1 MTKFKNLRTGEK
13 LSEVQYYS
21 VKAVNAKAKTAVLV
35 TDAGEEVE
43 VDEKYIQDNMASSVQ
58 YDSEKEINRTDAA
71 ALFIASPGVVMT
83 VNYNTQVKE
92 KDALTAMEAIYPNKG
107 GKMLSESDYKK
118 KAKEIISSVII
129 GKERTM
135 IGRHYGS
142 VNEFGR
148 VSFIDMEIIKDATK
162 ADYDSRTRQVD
173 PRTINWM
180 IIKGVKYTVKSK

>member
-1 MTKFKNLRTGEK
+1 MTKFKDLKAGEK

-21 VKAVNAKAKTAVLV
+21 VKSVDTRAKTAVLI
-35 TDAGEEVE
+35 TDAGDAIEI
-43 VDEKYIQDNMASSVQ
+43 DQKYIETNMASSNQ
-58 YDSEKEINRTDAA
+58 FTETKEINRTEAA
-71 ALFIASPGVVMT
+71 ALFIASPGIVMT

-92 KDALTAMEAIYPNKG
+92 KDALAAMEAIYPNKG
-107 GKMLSESDYKK
+107 GKMTSEADYKK
-118 KAKEIISSVII
+118 KAKEILASVIV

-148 VSFIDMEIIKDATK
+148 VSFIDMEITKDAAK

>member
-1 MTKFKNLRTGEK
+1 MTKFKDLKQDEK

-21 VKAVNAKAKTAVLV
+21 VQSVNAKAKTAVLV
-35 TDAGEEVE
+35 TDSG
-43 VDEKYIQDNMASSVQ
+43 DEIEIDQKYIETHMASSGQ
-58 YDSEKEINRTDAA
+58 FETSKEISRTEAA

-83 VNYNTQVKE
+83 VNYNTQIKE

-107 GKMLSESDYKK
+107 GKMLSEADYKK
-118 KAKEIISSVII
+118 KAKEILASVIV

-142 VNEFGR
+142 LNEFGR
-148 VSFIDMEIIKDATK
+148 MSFIDMEISKDPTK
-162 ADYDSRTRQVD
+162 PDYDSRTRQVD

-180 IIKGVKYTVKSK
+180 IIKGVKYTVKTK

>member
-1 MTKFKNLRTGEK
+1 MTKFKDLKAGEK

-21 VKAVNAKAKTAVLV
+21 VQSVNTRAKTAMLV
-35 TDAGEEVE
+35 TDAG
-43 VDEKYIQDNMASSVQ
+43 DEIEIDQKYIETNMASSGQ
-58 YDSEKEINRTDAA
+58 FASEKEVTRTEAA
-71 ALFIASPGVVMT
+71 ALFLASPGIVMT
-83 VNYNTQVKE
+83 VNYNTQVRE

-107 GKMLSESDYKK
+107 GKMLSEADYKK
-118 KAKEIISSVII
+118 KAKEIIASVII

-162 ADYDSRTRQVD
+162 PDYDSRTRQVD

-180 IIKGVKYTVKSK
+180 IIKGVKYTVKTK

>member
-1 MTKFKNLRTGEK
+1 MTEFKSLRAGEK

-21 VKAVNAKAKTAVLV
+21 VRSVDTRAKTAVLV
-35 TDAGEEVE
+35 TDAGDAIEI
-43 VDEKYIQDNMASSVQ
+43 DQKYIETNMASSGQ
-58 YDSEKEINRTDAA
+58 FTETKEIGRTEAA

-92 KDALTAMEAIYPNKG
+92 KDALAAMEAIYPNKG
-107 GKMLSESDYKK
+107 GKMTSEADYKK
-118 KAKEIISSVII
+118 KAKEILASVIV

-148 VSFIDMEIIKDATK
+148 MSFIDMEISKDATK
-162 ADYDSRTRQVD
+162 PDYDSRTRQVD

-180 IIKGVKYTVKSK
+180 IIKGVKYTVKTK

>member
-1 MTKFKNLRTGEK
+1 MIKFKDLKTGEK

-21 VKAVNAKAKTAVLV
+21 VQSVNSKAAVAVLV
-35 TDAGEEVE
+35 TDAGDAIEI
-43 VDEKYIQDNMASSVQ
+43 DQKYIETNMASSGQ
-58 YDSEKEINRTDAA
+58 FTSTQELTRTEAA
-71 ALFIASPGVVMT
+71 ALFLASPGVVMT

-107 GKMLSESDYKK
+107 GKMTSEADYKK
-118 KAKEIISSVII
+118 KAKEILASVII

-142 VNEFGR
+142 LTEFGR
-148 VSFIDMEIIKDATK
+148 MNFIDMEEKRDATVS
-162 ADYDSRTRQVD
+162 YDSRNRQVD

-180 IIKGVKYTVKSK
+180 IIKGVKYTVKTK